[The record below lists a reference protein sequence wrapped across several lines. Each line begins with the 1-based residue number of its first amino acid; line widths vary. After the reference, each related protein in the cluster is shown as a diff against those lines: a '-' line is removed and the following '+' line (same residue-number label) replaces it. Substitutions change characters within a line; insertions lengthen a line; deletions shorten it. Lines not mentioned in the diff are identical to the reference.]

1 MDEAR
6 CGVTSQLVNGCAAH
20 ASRRLL
26 TRHLKT
32 CLLVTLFTSRE
43 RHLVRCWLHFPCFSS
58 TLRGTVV
65 GCSLANQHDIPD
77 TLQIAARENVDRMV
91 KLHARKGLGTESRV
105 AHARRRVSWPPSVM
119 LGAG

>member
-32 CLLVTLFTSRE
+32 CLLVTLFTTT
-43 RHLVRCWLHFPCFSS
+43 WLGSVDPS
-58 TLRGTVV
+58 TDGFQVSV
-65 GCSLANQHDIPD
+65 ELAI
-77 TLQIAARENVDRMV
+77 IE
-91 KLHARKGLGTESRV
+91 
-105 AHARRRVSWPPSVM
+105 
-119 LGAG
+119 GA

>member
-32 CLLVTLFTSRE
+32 CLLVTLFTINY
-43 RHLVRCWLHFPCFSS
+43 L
-58 TLRGTVV
+58 
-65 GCSLANQHDIPD
+65 
-77 TLQIAARENVDRMV
+77 
-91 KLHARKGLGTESRV
+91 
-105 AHARRRVSWPPSVM
+105 RVSHNRPRRMGVRLLHRIEAFELDARICRAELLIHCTNPLVALLLPVLNLASIGP
-119 LGAG
+119 L

>member
-32 CLLVTLFTSRE
+32 CLLVTLFTTSSPRLFLDSLLGMDIDQPVMLIE
-43 RHLVRCWLHFPCFSS
+43 RFSQ
-58 TLRGTVV
+58 LDQGMA
-65 GCSLANQHDIPD
+65 LA
-77 TLQIAARENVDRMV
+77 
-91 KLHARKGLGTESRV
+91 
-105 AHARRRVSWPPSVM
+105 PPS
-119 LGAG
+119 